1 MLFSN
6 PTLVQW
12 LWAFALNALLI
23 ALAQRLP
30 LLTSSGWIHAGAL
43 GTILWGCLGWRGW
56 LAVVIYLVLG
66 SMVTRLGMAQK
77 KLAGLAEG
85 RGGRRGPENVWG
97 SAATGAV
104 VAILIKLGLGSQSL
118 LMIGFAASFAAK
130 LADTFGSEIG
140 KRWGRTTVLITT
152 LRSVPAGTDGAISL
166 EGTLASALGSLLMT
180 FVMVSLSLLPFGFQ
194 AILVALIGLL
204 ATLMESLLGAIAQN
218 KISWLSNELVN
229 GLQTSFAA
237 VFAISIAAW
246 LDLAA

>member
-6 PTLVQW
+6 PTLAQW

-30 LLTSSGWIHAGAL
+30 LLTSAGWIHAGAL

-130 LADTFGSEIG
+130 LADTFGSG
-140 KRWGRTTVLITT
+140 PNHCAHHHAAFCTCWYGWRHQSRGHSRKRPRQSFDDLRDGLPLTVAFWF
-152 LRSVPAGTDGAISL
+152 PGD
-166 EGTLASALGSLLMT
+166 LGC
-180 FVMVSLSLLPFGFQ
+180 FDW
-194 AILVALIGLL
+194 LIGHSYG
-204 ATLMESLLGAIAQN
+204 EPFRRNCSEQN
-218 KISWLSNELVN
+218 
-229 GLQTSFAA
+229 
-237 VFAISIAAW
+237 
-246 LDLAA
+246 